1 MPNEVQSL
9 IAHIHASN
17 PPPNSGK
24 ERFVALAGHATG
36 DLSVTIGKF
45 GVILEQVH
53 GMDCLEK
60 FFSSADFTT
69 TTPWLQTLRLF
80 IQHAIRYGFQSE
92 AAAAIHSSSGRIQE
106 ETQAILRIFFPRELQ
121 R

>member
-1 MPNEVQSL
+1 MHRIRRNTAV
-9 IAHIHASN
+9 
-17 PPPNSGK
+17 
-24 ERFVALAGHATG
+24 RRALLRLQDMRT
-36 DLSVTIGKF
+36 VICQTIGKF

-69 TTPWLQTLRLF
+69 TTPWLQALRLF
-80 IQHAIRYGFQSE
+80 IQHAIRHGLQSE